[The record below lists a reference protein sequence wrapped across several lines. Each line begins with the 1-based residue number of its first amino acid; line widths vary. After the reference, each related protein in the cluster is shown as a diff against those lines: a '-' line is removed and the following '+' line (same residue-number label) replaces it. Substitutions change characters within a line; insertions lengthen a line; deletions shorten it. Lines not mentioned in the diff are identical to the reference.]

1 MNPIMQLMN
10 QNKQSNLSNNN
21 NNMLNQFMSFKNS
34 FNGDDNQASEK
45 IAQMLNSGQIN
56 RNDLNNAV
64 QMAKQFRGLM
74 GK

>member
-21 NNMLNQFMSFKNS
+21 MLNQFMNFKNS
-34 FNGDDNQASEK
+34 FNGDDNKAAEK

>member
-21 NNMLNQFMSFKNS
+21 ILNQFMNFKNS
-34 FNGDDNQASEK
+34 FNGDDNQAAEK
-45 IAQMLNSGQIN
+45 IAQMLNSGQIS

>member
-21 NNMLNQFMSFKNS
+21 MLNQFMNFKNS
-34 FNGDDNQASEK
+34 FNCDDNQAAEK
-45 IAQMLNSGQIN
+45 IAQMLNSGQIS
-56 RNDLNNAV
+56 RNDLNNAI

>member
-10 QNKQSNLSNNN
+10 QNKQSNISN
-21 NNMLNQFMSFKNS
+21 NNMLNQFMNFKNS
-34 FNGDDNQASEK
+34 FNGDDNQAAEK
-45 IAQMLNSGQIN
+45 IAQMLNSGQIS
-56 RNDLNNAV
+56 RNDVNNAI

>member
-21 NNMLNQFMSFKNS
+21 MLNQFMNFKNS
-34 FNGDDNQASEK
+34 FNGDDNQAAEK
-45 IAQMLNSGQIN
+45 IAQMLNSGQVS
-56 RNDLNNAV
+56 RNEVNNAI

>member
-21 NNMLNQFMSFKNS
+21 MLNQFMDFKNS
-34 FNGDDNQASEK
+34 FNGDNNKAAEK
-45 IAQMLNSGQIN
+45 IAQMLNSGQIS
-56 RNDLNNAV
+56 RNDVNNAI

>member
-21 NNMLNQFMSFKNS
+21 MLNQFMNFKNS
-34 FNGDDNQASEK
+34 FNGDDNQAAEK
-45 IAQMLNSGQIN
+45 IAQMLNSGQIS
-56 RNDLNNAV
+56 RNDVNNAV
-64 QMAKQFRGLM
+64 QMAKQFRGLI

>member
-21 NNMLNQFMSFKNS
+21 MLNQFMNFKNS
-34 FNGDDNQASEK
+34 FNGDDKQAAEK
-45 IAQMLNSGQIN
+45 IAQMLNSGQVS
-56 RNDLNNAV
+56 RNDVNNAI
-64 QMAKQFRGLM
+64 QMAKQFRGLI

>member
-1 MNPIMQLMN
+1 MQLMN

-21 NNMLNQFMSFKNS
+21 MLNQFMDFKNS
-34 FNGDDNQASEK
+34 FNGDDNKAAEK
-45 IAQMLNSGQIN
+45 IAQMLNSGQIS
-56 RNDLNNAV
+56 RNDVNNAI

>member
-21 NNMLNQFMSFKNS
+21 MLNQFMNFKNS
-34 FNGDDNQASEK
+34 FNGDDNKAAEK
-45 IAQMLNSGQIN
+45 IAQMLNSGQIS
-56 RNDLNNAV
+56 RNDVNNAI
-64 QMAKQFRGLM
+64 QIAKQFRGLI

>member
-1 MNPIMQLMN
+1 MQLMN

-21 NNMLNQFMSFKNS
+21 MLNQFMNFKNS
-34 FNGDDNQASEK
+34 FNGDDNQAAEK

-56 RNDLNNAV
+56 RNDVNNAV

>member
-1 MNPIMQLMN
+1 MQLMN

-21 NNMLNQFMSFKNS
+21 MLNQFMNFKNS
-34 FNGDDNQASEK
+34 FNGDDNKAAEK

>member
-1 MNPIMQLMN
+1 MQLMN

-21 NNMLNQFMSFKNS
+21 MLNQFMNFKNS
-34 FNGDDNQASEK
+34 FNGDDNKAAEK

-64 QMAKQFRGLM
+64 QMAKQFRGLI

>member
-21 NNMLNQFMSFKNS
+21 MLNQFMNFKNS
-34 FNGDDNQASEK
+34 FNGDDNQAEEK
-45 IAQMLNSGQIN
+45 IAKMLNSGQIN
-56 RNDLNNAV
+56 RNDVNNAV

>member
-21 NNMLNQFMSFKNS
+21 MLNQFMNFKNS
-34 FNGDDNQASEK
+34 FNGDDNKAAEK
-45 IAQMLNSGQIN
+45 IAQMLNSGQIS
-56 RNDLNNAV
+56 RNDVNNAIH
-64 QMAKQFRGLM
+64 MAKQFRGLM

>member
-1 MNPIMQLMN
+1 MQLMN
-10 QNKQSNLSNNN
+10 QNKQSNIIN
-21 NNMLNQFMSFKNS
+21 NNMLNQFMNFKNS
-34 FNGDDNQASEK
+34 FNGDDNQAAEK

>member
-21 NNMLNQFMSFKNS
+21 MLNQFMDFKNS
-34 FNGDDNQASEK
+34 FNGDDNKAAEK
-45 IAQMLNSGQIN
+45 IAQMLNSGQIS
-56 RNDLNNAV
+56 RNDVNNAI
-64 QMAKQFRGLM
+64 QMAKQFRGLI

>member
-1 MNPIMQLMN
+1 MQLMN

-21 NNMLNQFMSFKNS
+21 MLNQFMNFKNS
-34 FNGDDNQASEK
+34 FNGDDNQAAEK
-45 IAQMLNSGQIN
+45 IAQMLNSGQVS
-56 RNDLNNAV
+56 RSDVNNAI

>member
-1 MNPIMQLMN
+1 MQLMN

-21 NNMLNQFMSFKNS
+21 MLNQFMNFKNS
-34 FNGDDNQASEK
+34 FNGDDNQAAEK
-45 IAQMLNSGQIN
+45 IAQMLNSGQIS
-56 RNDLNNAV
+56 RNDVNNAI

>member
-21 NNMLNQFMSFKNS
+21 MLNQFMNFKNS
-34 FNGDDNQASEK
+34 FNGDDNKAAEK
-45 IAQMLNSGQIN
+45 IAQMLNSGQVS
-56 RNDLNNAV
+56 RNDVNNAI
-64 QMAKQFRGLM
+64 QMAKQFRGLI

>member
-1 MNPIMQLMN
+1 MQLMN

-21 NNMLNQFMSFKNS
+21 MLNQFMNFKNS
-34 FNGDDNQASEK
+34 FNGDDNKAAEK
-45 IAQMLNSGQIN
+45 IAQMLNSGQIS

>member
-21 NNMLNQFMSFKNS
+21 MLNQFMNFKNS
-34 FNGDDNQASEK
+34 FNGDDNQAAEK
-45 IAQMLNSGQIN
+45 IAQMLNSGQIS

>member
-21 NNMLNQFMSFKNS
+21 NMLNQFMNFKNNL
-34 FNGDDNQASEK
+34 NGDDNKAAEK
-45 IAQMLNSGQIN
+45 IAQMLNSGQISK
-56 RNDLNNAV
+56 NDVNNAV
-64 QMAKQFRGLM
+64 QMAKQFRGLI

>member
-1 MNPIMQLMN
+1 MNPIMKLMN

-21 NNMLNQFMSFKNS
+21 MLNQFMNFKNS
-34 FNGDDNQASEK
+34 FNGDDNKAAEK
-45 IAQMLNSGQIN
+45 IAQMLNSGQIS
-56 RNDLNNAV
+56 RNDVNNAI

>member
-21 NNMLNQFMSFKNS
+21 NMLNQFMNFKNS
-34 FNGDDNQASEK
+34 FNGDDNQAAEK
-45 IAQMLNSGQIN
+45 IAQMLNSGQVS
-56 RNDLNNAV
+56 RNDVNNAI